1 MDESDIRGWRLSLAA
16 TGLFI
21 APITVAIAGAWVLGP
36 GHLGQFIG
44 GGLGLAAGMTGAV
57 MASRSLCH

>member
-1 MDESDIRGWRLSLAA
+1 MDEGNIRGWRLSLAA

-21 APITVAIAGAWVLGP
+21 APITIAIAGAWGLGP

-44 GGLGLAAGMTGAV
+44 GVWGLAAGMTSAV
-57 MASRSLCH
+57 MASRSLCQ